1 MANPAAGG
9 LALQRPRLPGRRR
22 AGVVAA
28 VTEDLRPT
36 QAPLRY
42 HNGKLQ
48 EEYVVTRYDPEKS
61 LQRSGQVSQTVE
73 WRDVK

>member
-1 MANPAAGG
+1 MATHTFNSPSISANSPAANI
-9 LALQRPRLPGRRR
+9 RRFNR
-22 AGVVAA
+22 RFK
-28 VTEDLRPT
+28 EDLRPT

-48 EEYVVTRYDPEKS
+48 EEYVVTRYDPENS